1 MTGDEAPLRVAF
13 NGEVATAEQVALRT
27 PTGRFRPSQNPV
39 KATAEWIVVILLAVS
54 VALLVRHFVVQSYS
68 IPSASMH
75 PTLKVKDRLLV
86 TKVNYQWADIKRGDV
101 IVFKKPESMK
111 ATEGP
116 GGIEDLVKRVIG
128 LPGDTVEARD
138 GSVFING
145 TKLDEPYLPAGTQT
159 TNLRTIVVPVDE
171 YFMMGDNRDISFDS
185 RFWGTIKRSDVI
197 GEVFFRFWPPGR
209 VGRVD

>member
-1 MTGDEAPLRVAF
+1 MTGEEQLLRVAF
-13 NGEVATAEQVALRT
+13 NSEESKLEPAALRI
-27 PTGRFRPSQNPV
+27 PTGRFRPPRNPA

-68 IPSASMH
+68 IPSASMY
-75 PTLKVKDRLLV
+75 PTLRVDDRLLV

-116 GGIEDLVKRVIG
+116 DAIDDLVKRVIG

-159 TNLRTIVVPVDE
+159 TNLRTTVIPVDE

-185 RFWGTIKRSDVI
+185 RFWGAIKRADVI
-197 GEVFFRFWPPGR
+197 GKVFFRFWPPGR
-209 VGRVD
+209 VGGVN

>member
-1 MTGDEAPLRVAF
+1 MTGEEHSLRAAF
-13 NGEVATAEQVALRT
+13 HRADAVSDTVALRI
-27 PTGRFRPSQNPV
+27 PTGRFRPQRNPL
-39 KATAEWIVVILLAVS
+39 KTTAEWIVVILLAVS

-75 PTLKVKDRLLV
+75 PTLKVSDRLLV

-101 IVFKKPESMK
+101 IVFKKPDSMK
-111 ATEGP
+111 AAEGP
-116 GGIEDLVKRVIG
+116 GGIDDLVKRVIG

-138 GSVFING
+138 GSVFVNG

-159 TNLRTIVVPVDE
+159 TNLRTAVVPVDE
-171 YFMMGDNRDISFDS
+171 YFMMGDNRDVSFDS
-185 RFWGTIKRSDVI
+185 RFWGAIKRADVI
-197 GEVFFRFWPPGR
+197 GKVFFRFWPPGR